1 MAFSG
6 SLASYRDRTSEFQS
20 LTERL
25 RKIQT
30 PGSSS
35 DSNGLGNSAKISQSA
50 TLVPSDFNKRA
61 SRIGLGIHEA
71 SQKIA
76 RLAKMAKKTS
86 MFDDP
91 AREIEELTAVIKQD
105 ITALNAAFS
114 DLQALQN
121 SQVGDGNFSK
131 DSAIHFTTI
140 VDDLNNRLKGITK
153 ELKDVLVTRSENLKA
168 HENRKQ
174 LFSSNA
180 SRGNPFAQQRGTG
193 VSSGAVTD
201 TKPPPWTN
209 GSNFS
214 ASLPTSRVPLIDD
227 SNSSQLRV
235 PLIDHSNSSQLRR
248 RVGGDGA
255 TSIQM
260 EGYMQQQ
267 MIQRQDSHMQSR
279 ATALQNVEST
289 ISELGNI
296 FTQLA
301 TMVAHQGELAIR
313 IDDNMDDTLANVEGA
328 QGALLKHLSHIS
340 SNRWLIIKILFVLI
354 IFMLIFIVFVA

>member
-35 DSNGLGNSAKISQSA
+35 DSNGVGNSAKISQSA

-91 AREIEELTAVIKQD
+91 AKEIEELTAVIKQD

-121 SQVGDGNFSK
+121 SQVGDSNISK

-214 ASLPTSRVPLIDD
+214 ASLPTSRVPLID
-227 SNSSQLRV
+227 
-235 PLIDHSNSSQLRR
+235 HSNVSQLRR

>member
-50 TLVPSDFNKRA
+50 TIVPLDFNKRA

-91 AREIEELTAVIKQD
+91 AKEIEELTAVIKQD

-121 SQVGDGNFSK
+121 SQVGDSNFSK

-214 ASLPTSRVPLIDD
+214 ASLPTSRVPLID
-227 SNSSQLRV
+227 
-235 PLIDHSNSSQLRR
+235 HSNVSQLRR

>member
-6 SLASYRDRTSEFQS
+6 SMASYRDRTSEFQS

-35 DSNGLGNSAKISQSA
+35 DSNGVGNSAKISQSA

-91 AREIEELTAVIKQD
+91 AKEIEELTAVIKQD

-121 SQVGDGNFSK
+121 SQVGDSNFSK

-214 ASLPTSRVPLIDD
+214 ASLPTSRVPLID
-227 SNSSQLRV
+227 
-235 PLIDHSNSSQLRR
+235 HSNVSQLRR

-340 SNRWLIIKILFVLI
+340 SNRWLIMKILFVLI

>member
-50 TLVPSDFNKRA
+50 TIVPSDFNKRA

-91 AREIEELTAVIKQD
+91 AKEIEELTAVIKQD
-105 ITALNAAFS
+105 ITALNASFS

-121 SQVGDGNFSK
+121 SQVGDSNFSK

-214 ASLPTSRVPLIDD
+214 ASLPIS
-227 SNSSQLRV
+227 RV
-235 PLIDHSNSSQLRR
+235 PLIDHSNVSQLRR

>member
-25 RKIQT
+25 KKIQT
-30 PGSSS
+30 SASSS
-35 DSNGLGNSAKISQSA
+35 DSNGLGNNEKTSQSA

-76 RLAKMAKKTS
+76 RLAKMTKKTS

-121 SQVGDGNFSK
+121 SQVGDSNFSK
-131 DSAIHFTTI
+131 DSTIHFTTI

-180 SRGNPFAQQRGTG
+180 SRGNPFAQQRGT
-193 VSSGAVTD
+193 VVNSAAVTD

-214 ASLPTSRVPLIDD
+214 ASLPTSRVPL
-227 SNSSQLRV
+227 L
-235 PLIDHSNSSQLRR
+235 DHSNGSQLRR

-255 TSIQM
+255 TSIQI
-260 EGYMQQQ
+260 EGHMQQQ
-267 MIQRQDSHMQSR
+267 LIQRQDNHMQSR

-313 IDDNMDDTLANVEGA
+313 IDDNMDDTLDNVEGA

-354 IFMLIFIVFVA
+354 IFLLIFIVFVA

>member
-6 SLASYRDRTSEFQS
+6 SMASYRDRTSEFQS

-35 DSNGLGNSAKISQSA
+35 DSNGVGNSAKISQSA

-91 AREIEELTAVIKQD
+91 AKEIEELTAVIKQD

-121 SQVGDGNFSK
+121 SQVGDSNISK

-214 ASLPTSRVPLIDD
+214 ASLPTSRVPLID
-227 SNSSQLRV
+227 
-235 PLIDHSNSSQLRR
+235 HSNVSQLRR

>member
-25 RKIQT
+25 KKIQT

-35 DSNGLGNSAKISQSA
+35 DSNGLGNNSKISQSA

-61 SRIGLGIHEA
+61 SRIGLGIHET

-76 RLAKMAKKTS
+76 RLAKMTKKTS

-121 SQVGDGNFSK
+121 SQAGDSNFSK
-131 DSAIHFTTI
+131 DSAVHFTTI

-193 VSSGAVTD
+193 ISSGAVTD

-209 GSNFS
+209 GSSFS
-214 ASLPTSRVPLIDD
+214 SSLPTSRVPLID
-227 SNSSQLRV
+227 
-235 PLIDHSNSSQLRR
+235 HSNGSQLRR
-248 RVGGDGA
+248 RIGGDGA
-255 TSIQM
+255 SIQM
-260 EGYMQQQ
+260 EGHMQQQ
-267 MIQRQDSHMQSR
+267 LIQRQDSHMQSR

-289 ISELGNI
+289 ISELGNM

-313 IDDNMDDTLANVEGA
+313 IDDNMDDTLVNVEGA
-328 QGALLKHLSHIS
+328 QGALLKHLSQIS

>member
-1 MAFSG
+1 MVFSG
-6 SLASYRDRTSEFQS
+6 SMASYRDRTSEFQS

-35 DSNGLGNSAKISQSA
+35 DSNGVGNSAKISQSA

-91 AREIEELTAVIKQD
+91 AKEIEELTAVIKQD

-121 SQVGDGNFSK
+121 SQVGDSNFSK

-214 ASLPTSRVPLIDD
+214 ASLPTSRVPLID
-227 SNSSQLRV
+227 
-235 PLIDHSNSSQLRR
+235 HSNVSQLRR

-340 SNRWLIIKILFVLI
+340 SNRWLIMKILFVLI

>member
-6 SLASYRDRTSEFQS
+6 SMASYRDRTSEFQS

-35 DSNGLGNSAKISQSA
+35 DSNGVGNSAKISQSA

-91 AREIEELTAVIKQD
+91 AKEIEELTAVIKQD

-121 SQVGDGNFSK
+121 SQVGDSNFSK

-214 ASLPTSRVPLIDD
+214 ASLPTSRVPLID
-227 SNSSQLRV
+227 
-235 PLIDHSNSSQLRR
+235 HSNVSQLRR
-248 RVGGDGA
+248 RVGRDGA

-340 SNRWLIIKILFVLI
+340 SNRWLIMKILFVLI

>member
-50 TLVPSDFNKRA
+50 TIVPSDFNKRA

-91 AREIEELTAVIKQD
+91 AKEIEELTAVIKQD

-121 SQVGDGNFSK
+121 SQVGDSNFSK

-214 ASLPTSRVPLIDD
+214 ASLPTSRVPLID
-227 SNSSQLRV
+227 
-235 PLIDHSNSSQLRR
+235 HSNVSQLRR

>member
-50 TLVPSDFNKRA
+50 TIVPSDFNKRA

-91 AREIEELTAVIKQD
+91 AKEIEELTAVIKQD

-121 SQVGDGNFSK
+121 SQVGDSNFSK

-214 ASLPTSRVPLIDD
+214 ASLPTSRVPLID
-227 SNSSQLRV
+227 
-235 PLIDHSNSSQLRR
+235 HSNVSQLRR

-267 MIQRQDSHMQSR
+267 MIQQQDSHMQSR

>member
-6 SLASYRDRTSEFQS
+6 SMASYRDRTSEFQS

-35 DSNGLGNSAKISQSA
+35 DSNGMGNSAKISQSA

-91 AREIEELTAVIKQD
+91 AKEIEELTAVIKQD

-121 SQVGDGNFSK
+121 SQVGDSNFSK

-214 ASLPTSRVPLIDD
+214 ASLPTSRVPLID
-227 SNSSQLRV
+227 
-235 PLIDHSNSSQLRR
+235 HSNVSQLRR

-340 SNRWLIIKILFVLI
+340 SNRWLIMKILFVLI

>member
-35 DSNGLGNSAKISQSA
+35 DSNGVGNSAKISQSA

-91 AREIEELTAVIKQD
+91 AKEIEELTAVIKQD

-121 SQVGDGNFSK
+121 SQVGDSNISK

-214 ASLPTSRVPLIDD
+214 ASLPTSRVPLID
-227 SNSSQLRV
+227 
-235 PLIDHSNSSQLRR
+235 HSNVSQLRR

-340 SNRWLIIKILFVLI
+340 SNRWLIMKILFVLI

>member
-50 TLVPSDFNKRA
+50 ALVPSDFNKRA

-91 AREIEELTAVIKQD
+91 AKEIEELTAVIKQD

-121 SQVGDGNFSK
+121 SQVGDSNFSK

-214 ASLPTSRVPLIDD
+214 ASLPTSRVPLID
-227 SNSSQLRV
+227 
-235 PLIDHSNSSQLRR
+235 HSNVSQLRR

>member
-35 DSNGLGNSAKISQSA
+35 DSNGVGNSAKISQSA

-91 AREIEELTAVIKQD
+91 AKEIEELTAVIKQD

-121 SQVGDGNFSK
+121 SQVGDSNFSK

-214 ASLPTSRVPLIDD
+214 ASLPTSRVPLID
-227 SNSSQLRV
+227 
-235 PLIDHSNSSQLRR
+235 HSNVSQLRR

>member
-50 TLVPSDFNKRA
+50 TLVPSDFNKKA

-214 ASLPTSRVPLIDD
+214 ASLPTSRVPLID
-227 SNSSQLRV
+227 
-235 PLIDHSNSSQLRR
+235 HSNSSQLRR

>member
-1 MAFSG
+1 MVFSG
-6 SLASYRDRTSEFQS
+6 SMASYRDRTSEFQS

-35 DSNGLGNSAKISQSA
+35 DSNGVGNSAKISQSA

-91 AREIEELTAVIKQD
+91 AKEIEELTAVIKQD

-121 SQVGDGNFSK
+121 SQVGDSNFSK

-214 ASLPTSRVPLIDD
+214 ASLPTSRVPLID
-227 SNSSQLRV
+227 
-235 PLIDHSNSSQLRR
+235 HSNVSQLRR

>member
-35 DSNGLGNSAKISQSA
+35 DSNGVGNSAKISQSA

-91 AREIEELTAVIKQD
+91 AKEIEELTAVIKQD

-121 SQVGDGNFSK
+121 SQVGDSNFSK

-214 ASLPTSRVPLIDD
+214 ASLPTSRVPLID
-227 SNSSQLRV
+227 
-235 PLIDHSNSSQLRR
+235 HSNVSQLRR

-340 SNRWLIIKILFVLI
+340 SNRWLIMKILFVLI

>member
-6 SLASYRDRTSEFQS
+6 SMASYRDRTSEFQS

-35 DSNGLGNSAKISQSA
+35 DSNGVGNSAKISQSA

-91 AREIEELTAVIKQD
+91 AKEIEELTAVIKQD

-121 SQVGDGNFSK
+121 SQVGDSNFSK

-214 ASLPTSRVPLIDD
+214 ASLPTSRVPLID
-227 SNSSQLRV
+227 
-235 PLIDHSNSSQLRR
+235 HSNVSQLRR

>member
-6 SLASYRDRTSEFQS
+6 SMASYRDRTSEFQS

-35 DSNGLGNSAKISQSA
+35 DSNGVGNSAKISQSA

-91 AREIEELTAVIKQD
+91 AKEIEELTAVIKQD

-121 SQVGDGNFSK
+121 SQVGDSNFSK

-214 ASLPTSRVPLIDD
+214 ASLPTSRVPLID
-227 SNSSQLRV
+227 
-235 PLIDHSNSSQLRR
+235 HSNVRQLRR

>member
-6 SLASYRDRTSEFQS
+6 SMASYRDRTSEFQS

-35 DSNGLGNSAKISQSA
+35 DSNGVGNSAKISQSA

-91 AREIEELTAVIKQD
+91 AKEIEELTAVIKQD

-121 SQVGDGNFSK
+121 SQVGDSNFSK

-214 ASLPTSRVPLIDD
+214 ASLPTSRVPLID
-227 SNSSQLRV
+227 
-235 PLIDHSNSSQLRR
+235 HSNVSQLRR

-313 IDDNMDDTLANVEGA
+313 
-328 QGALLKHLSHIS
+328 
-340 SNRWLIIKILFVLI
+340 
-354 IFMLIFIVFVA
+354 

>member
-6 SLASYRDRTSEFQS
+6 SMASYRDRTSEFQS

-35 DSNGLGNSAKISQSA
+35 DSNGVGNSAKISQSA

-91 AREIEELTAVIKQD
+91 AKEIEELTAVIKQD

-121 SQVGDGNFSK
+121 SQVGDSNFSK
-131 DSAIHFTTI
+131 DSAIHFTTV

-214 ASLPTSRVPLIDD
+214 ASLPTSRVPLID
-227 SNSSQLRV
+227 
-235 PLIDHSNSSQLRR
+235 HSNVSQLRR

>member
-214 ASLPTSRVPLIDD
+214 ASLPTSRVPLID
-227 SNSSQLRV
+227 
-235 PLIDHSNSSQLRR
+235 HSNSSQLRR

-354 IFMLIFIVFVA
+354 VFMLIFIVFVA